1 MPCCKKIPEVIDVE
15 IAQSAT
21 SLETLR
27 SITKQLE
34 ANFTVTV
41 EKCQELSQS
50 IERVAVS
57 FSDISRG
64 SYPNCQQYTKEFL
77 EDTKKINSVAVIS
90 KLQNDIKTRVKDVLS
105 PLLAESQKTYNLY
118 QSLMKAKKKYDVC
131 NYKLSKTVKKYTASN
146 KDLGQSKTYAKK
158 KKQCDKACDE
168 FTAKKKEFCA
178 SVQKFQNYIQKF
190 LTTSLSGY
198 AASTTAFT
206 KNITL
211 QLEKF
216 VDKKLPLQENEE
228 KQHEIENTRRLED
241 GKNSD
246 TKKNSNNKTNNPL
259 TVEEQY
265 YQKNNKK

>member
-168 FTAKKKEFCA
+168 FTAKKKRILCICTKVSKLYSEIFNDIFVWIR
-178 SVQKFQNYIQKF
+178 SVNNGVYKKHYV
-190 LTTSLSGY
+190 TT
-198 AASTTAFT
+198 
-206 KNITL
+206 
-211 QLEKF
+211 
-216 VDKKLPLQENEE
+216 
-228 KQHEIENTRRLED
+228 
-241 GKNSD
+241 GK
-246 TKKNSNNKTNNPL
+246 
-259 TVEEQY
+259 VCG
-265 YQKNNKK
+265 